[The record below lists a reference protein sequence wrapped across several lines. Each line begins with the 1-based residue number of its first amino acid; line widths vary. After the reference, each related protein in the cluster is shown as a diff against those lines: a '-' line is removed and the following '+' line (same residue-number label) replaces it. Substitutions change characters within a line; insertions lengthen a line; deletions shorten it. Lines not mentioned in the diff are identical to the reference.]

1 MALTSTT
8 HRVIPQGADQLI
20 TEHHVDGLGAIHVWT
35 YSAPMSAD
43 IASLLAAHKAQLE
56 NDLAEAE
63 AEEIING

>member
-8 HRVIPQGADQLI
+8 HRIIPQGADQLI
-20 TEHHVDGLGAIHVWT
+20 TEHHVDSIGQIHVWT
-35 YSAPMSAD
+35 YSAPLNVDTA
-43 IASLLAAHKAQLE
+43 ALLAAHKAQLE

>member
-20 TEHHVDGLGAIHVWT
+20 TEHHVDGTGKVHVWT
-35 YSAPMSAD
+35 YSAPLAAD
-43 IASLLAAHKAQLE
+43 IVSLLSEHKAQLE
-56 NDLAEAE
+56 SLLAEAE

>member
-20 TEHHVDGLGAIHVWT
+20 TEHHVDGTGEVHVWT
-35 YSAPMSAD
+35 YSASMSVD
-43 IASLLAAHKAQLE
+43 IASLLAEHKAQLE
-56 NDLAEAE
+56 SLLAEAE